1 MWIYIYI
8 YIYVFCKTFMAYFP
22 IPLKHNWC
30 ANKFHPAQSV
40 PMFGQAQPTC
50 GWSSHP
56 SRCKIQWHQSCIS
69 SSFKSTQV
77 KGNDQPSRWGPVYYI
92 YIFVFIFTITVKTS
106 RYIHICVYE
115 YICIFQYIYI
125 YISIH
130 IQIRLHA
137 LTVPDIVV
145 RKQWH
150 THSWPTS
157 PATGDVSGHRRQ

>member
-1 MWIYIYI
+1 MYTCVYIYMF
-8 YIYVFCKTFMAYFP
+8 FCKTFMAYFP

-56 SRCKIQWHQSCIS
+56 SRCKIHWHQSCIS

-92 YIFVFIFTITVKTS
+92 YIFVYIYTITVKTS

-115 YICIFQYIYI
+115 YICIFKYIYI
-125 YISIH
+125 YTRIYIYIH
-130 IQIRLHA
+130 IYTYTDQIACRDCARYRGEETMAHPL
-137 LTVPDIVV
+137 LTN
-145 RKQWH
+145 
-150 THSWPTS
+150 
-157 PATGDVSGHRRQ
+157 VSGHRRQ